1 MITEKEFLDAIS
13 VIQRYKNQIE
23 SMCFSLENCNKING
37 ETKIETIDFSI
48 GLHTILKKAKIY
60 TVKDLISHSWGDINS
75 LKYFGAAN
83 YEEIT
88 RFLRN
93 NNLKLSNIN
102 KLPCLNSKKH

>member
-1 MITEKEFLDAIS
+1 
-13 VIQRYKNQIE
+13 
-23 SMCFSLENCNKING
+23 MCFSLENCNKING

-75 LKYFGAAN
+75 LKYFGAAK

>member
-75 LKYFGAAN
+75 LNILAQLSMRK
-83 YEEIT
+83 
-88 RFLRN
+88 LRGF
-93 NNLKLSNIN
+93 
-102 KLPCLNSKKH
+102 